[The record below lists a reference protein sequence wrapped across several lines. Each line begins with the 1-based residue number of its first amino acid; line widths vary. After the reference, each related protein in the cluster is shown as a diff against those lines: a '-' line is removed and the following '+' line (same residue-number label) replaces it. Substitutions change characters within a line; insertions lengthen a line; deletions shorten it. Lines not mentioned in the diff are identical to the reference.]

1 MLNYVQ
7 RQDRSTR
14 VGRVDFGILGADEI
28 ERMSVV
34 SVSDVN
40 IYHRGKPQVNGI
52 NDHRMGTVDRRLLCG
67 TCGCDVRFCP
77 GHTGFINLPLPCF
90 HIGYIEQTI
99 KVLRSTCFFCC
110 RLSAS
115 SEEVDAVTAEHNEP
129 KSRFT
134 AMYTLAKMK
143 KKCPHCKA
151 PKPNYTRVAAG
162 IKLDWSTDGNEF
174 ESEEEKAFAYKTFTA
189 NSAFSIMN
197 CISDEDAQTLGF
209 NTEVCHP
216 RDMITRS
223 VLVPPPIARPAI
235 MASEGSRA
243 RGQDDITHKLQ
254 DINKRSI
261 EIRGMLAQDNI
272 AIDSLPNEIL
282 EKWGKLQIEVYSY
295 VSNNIRGQKTTAQRN
310 MGVTKSIV
318 DRLKGKDGRVRGNLM
333 GKRVN
338 FSARSVITPDP
349 IMDVDQ
355 VGVPHKI
362 AMNLT
367 VPERITPSNICEM
380 RERVLNGCK
389 HVHGAEC
396 IITSDNQVIQLESCE
411 DRSQIRLQYGWVV
424 ERFLKNDDYVIFN
437 RQPSLHRMG
446 MMGHRVVLVS
456 GSTFRLNL
464 SVANPYNA
472 DFDGDEMNMHVPQSA
487 CSIAEV
493 ANIMAVPCQI
503 ISPQANKP
511 CIGIVQDTLLGSY
524 LVTRPGVF
532 ITRNEMMNYVS
543 WIKYP
548 HHNYELPPPA
558 ICKPVELWTG
568 SQLFSMLLPKTMMLT
583 RCKDANAIG
592 VPEKGDVLIR
602 KGVLLYG
609 HLSKATLGS
618 SANGIIDVMFRDFG
632 SLKTIRFTGD
642 VQRVINQWLLKRGFS
657 VGISDCVLDE
667 KGQEE
672 IKQRIANGFDNC
684 EAILSENIPKSM
696 QFEAEG
702 TVGRI
707 LSKLLMQT
715 GDSVQSHLRENS
727 IAAMVKAGSKG
738 NPINLSQICGCV
750 GQQSVEGKRIIPESA
765 SRTLSCFALEEKSI
779 NANGFVQNSYCL
791 GLEPHEYFFH
801 AMGGREG
808 LVDTAVKTATTG
820 YIQRRQMKAMED
832 NRAAYD
838 ATIRNAQAAII
849 QFVYGGDGCDP
860 CRVEKQQLRC
870 IVDNEA
876 KLRDFVCDDMAT
888 EIQSKE
894 LECLLQRCQR
904 VRVGKLSSITPSIDT
919 TILLPVNMYRL
930 LSTWQHDE
938 NAIVD
943 EKDAYSIVSH
953 LIDDI
958 SKENRG
964 YSECLCAAICY
975 YLCSKNLRIHKF
987 SKDSTISICQ
997 EILNRSLSAIVAAGE
1012 MVGAIAAQSLGEPCT
1027 QMTLN
1032 SFHYS
1037 GVANAGM
1044 TMGIPRLKEILDFTK
1059 RIKTPMCTLR
1069 LKKPHCY
1076 SSTYAD
1082 ALSKVLPVLKL
1093 SDVVKSMELIFDE
1106 DVEKTAVSDDQLAIT
1121 MDLYFAK
1128 IPNGASNWIS
1138 RLVLKKDELRQY
1150 SLDPPTLAG
1159 IIRTRMP
1166 GKVHVVSS
1174 EVNSVE
1180 WWIRCRYFDMRE
1192 MVKKGFKDHVN
1203 DMERNLAHRVT
1214 LMMMEQ
1220 LRMTG
1225 HSGIRASGVTEI
1237 EVWNES
1243 ELRNEK
1249 QYAISVRGNVLDSI
1263 SCISSVDWSQSITN
1277 DVNEALELFGI
1288 EAANAVIYN
1297 ETRNT
1302 VSYDGTYVD
1311 PRHLMMIADTMT
1323 YRGFVMPISRHG
1335 INRTNTGPLVRCSFE
1350 ETADVLYDAA
1360 MFGEIDDACGVTQN
1374 IMTGQVSAIGTGAFD
1389 LMVPDWSLPPSAQA
1403 NTGKRERLVKTKV
1416 NRRTNDL
1423 DRAPAAIE
1431 YLDTNV
1437 WSRKS
1442 TGDPVNEM
1450 PFVQETATEELD
1462 DVINSDG
1469 NRHYE
1474 TVTKQTADEVNDN
1487 FEFIP
1492 SSPKCKVQFVH

>member
-1 MLNYVQ
+1 MLVYVQ
-7 RQDRSTR
+7 KQERCTR
-14 VGRVDFGILGADEI
+14 VGRVDFGILNADEI

-34 SVSDVN
+34 DVSDVN

-90 HIGYIEQTI
+90 HIGYVEQTI

-110 RLSAS
+110 RLSMSA
-115 SEEVDAVTAEHNEP
+115 EEVDTVVGENQEP
-129 KSRFT
+129 KARFT
-134 AMYTLAKMK
+134 AIYSQAKMK

-151 PKPNYTRVAAG
+151 PKPNYSRIAAG
-162 IKLDWSTDGNEF
+162 VKLDWGGDDSEF
-174 ESEEEKAFAYKTFTA
+174 ESEEERVFANKPFTA
-189 NSAFSIMN
+189 QSAFSIMN
-197 CISDEDAQTLGF
+197 CISDADAQTLGF

-254 DINKRSI
+254 DINKRCI
-261 EIRGMLAQDNI
+261 EIRTMLSQNKVD
-272 AIDSLPNEIL
+272 DSDALPNDIM
-282 EKWGKLQIEVYSY
+282 EKWSKLQIEVYSY
-295 VSNNIRGQKTTAQRN
+295 ISNNIRGQKTTAQRN
-310 MGVTKSIV
+310 LGVTKSIV

-355 VGVPHKI
+355 VGVPYKI
-362 AMNLT
+362 AMSLT

-380 RERVLNGCK
+380 KERVLNGTK
-389 HVHGAEC
+389 DIRGAEC
-396 IITSDNQVIQLESCE
+396 IITSENQVIQLDSCD

-424 ERFLKNDDYVIFN
+424 ERFLKNDDFVIFN

-493 ANIMAVPCQI
+493 GNIMAVPNQI

-524 LVTRPGVF
+524 LITGPGVF
-532 ITRNEMMNYVS
+532 LTKNDMMNYIS
-543 WIKYP
+543 WVKYP

-558 ICKPVELWTG
+558 ICKPVYLWTG
-568 SQLFSMLLPKTMMLT
+568 SQLFSMLLPPTMMLT
-583 RCKDANAIG
+583 RCRDAHAVG
-592 VPEKGDVLIR
+592 VPQKGDVLIR

-609 HLSKATLGS
+609 QLSKATLGS

-632 SLKTIRFTGD
+632 PLKTVRFAGD
-642 VQRVINQWLLKRGFS
+642 VQRVVNQWLLKRGFS

-672 IKQRIANGFDNC
+672 IKARIANGFHNC
-684 EAILSENIPKSM
+684 DAILNENIPSSM
-696 QFEAEG
+696 KMEAEG

-727 IAAMVKAGSKG
+727 IAAMVTAGSKG

-765 SRTLSCFALEEKSI
+765 DRTLACFAHEEKSI

-838 ATIRNAQAAII
+838 VSVRNAQSTII

-870 IVDNEA
+870 LTDDMKQLHNFI
-876 KLRDFVCDDMAT
+876 CDDMAT
-888 EIQSKE
+888 ETQDKE
-894 LECLLQRCQR
+894 LKRLAEKCEC
-904 VRVGKLSSITPSIDT
+904 VRKGKLSIITPSIDT
-919 TILLPVNMYRL
+919 TILLPINMHRL
-930 LSTWQHDE
+930 LSNWQFKVGE
-938 NAIVD
+938 
-943 EKDAYSIVSH
+943 IVSERDAH
-953 LIDDI
+953 SITTKLLDDI
-958 SKENRG
+958 TKQSRG
-964 YSECLCAAICY
+964 HTQCLCTAICY
-975 YLCSKNLRIHKF
+975 YLCSKNLRAHKF
-987 SKDSTISICQ
+987 TKEATVGICK
-997 EILNRSLSAIVAAGE
+997 EILDRSLSATVAAGE

-1069 LKKPHCY
+1069 LIKPHCY
-1076 SSTYAD
+1076 NCAFAET
-1082 ALSKVLPVLKL
+1082 LSKVLPLLKL

-1106 DVEKTAVSDDQLAIT
+1106 DFQRTTRNDDQLAIT
-1121 MDLYFAK
+1121 MDSYFST
-1128 IPNGASNWIS
+1128 IPGGASKWIS
-1138 RLVLKKDELRQY
+1138 RLVLKKDELRRY
-1150 SLDPPTLAG
+1150 SLDPPALAG
-1159 IIRTRMP
+1159 IIRARMP

-1180 WWIRCRYFDMRE
+1180 WWIRCRYFDMQE
-1192 MVKKGFKDHVN
+1192 MVKKGFRDNAN

-1220 LRMTG
+1220 LRLTG
-1225 HSGIRASGVTEI
+1225 HIGIRASGVTEVD
-1237 EVWNES
+1237 VWNEQDS
-1243 ELRNEK
+1243 RNER

-1263 SCISSVDWSQSITN
+1263 SCIPSIDWPSSITN
-1277 DVNEALELFGI
+1277 DINEALELFGI

-1297 ETRNT
+1297 EIKTT

-1374 IMTGQVSAIGTGAFD
+1374 IMTGQVSSIGTGAFD
-1389 LMVPDWSLPPSAQA
+1389 LMVPDWSLPPNIQA
-1403 NTGKRERLVKTKV
+1403 NAEKREKLVKTKV
-1416 NRRTNDL
+1416 RRRTNDL
-1423 DRAPAAIE
+1423 DRGPASIE

-1442 TGDPVNEM
+1442 TGEVVNEM
-1450 PFVQETATEELD
+1450 PFVQETIAQQEL
-1462 DVINSDG
+1462 VSPG
-1469 NRHYE
+1469 NRHYA
-1474 TVTKQTADEVNDN
+1474 TVTENTNEARDD

-1492 SSPKCKVQFVH
+1492 SSPTATVEFIPGN